1 MTIIFSFLT
10 SDGLARV
17 TVASLSDQMRM
28 ELLVQTM
35 PERSQNNFKDKAG
48 DFLSVCNWR
57 YVSCDFDLNVKVINW
72 SGLRK
77 CGHFAFHMLPTNLED
92 LDVQG
97 ESFAFTKLSGTLE
110 TTSLPRSLVTM
121 NLSVNSFTGSVD
133 MSTLPSTMVGLQLQ
147 HNKFSGEL
155 DLKAF
160 PPQMAVA
167 DLGYNSFS
175 GSVNLTALP
184 SSLRVLSL
192 HCNAFEGEFNAA
204 DVPDELQLSIAGTKL
219 VPIE

>member
-1 MTIIFSFLT
+1 MKLLFSVLT
-10 SDGLARV
+10 TDGLARA

-28 ELLVQTM
+28 ELLLQAM
-35 PERSQNNFKDKAG
+35 PERSQNFFKDNAG
-48 DFLSVCNWR
+48 DFLSVCNWQ
-57 YVSCDFDLNVKVINW
+57 YVSCDSDLNVRVINW
-72 SGLRK
+72 SEVRK
-77 CGHFAFHMLPTNLED
+77 SGDFAFHMLPPNLED

-97 ESFAFTKLSGTLE
+97 QSFAFTKLSGTLE
-110 TTSLPRSLVTM
+110 TSSLPRSLVTM

-133 MSTLPSTMVGLQLQ
+133 LSTLPSTMVGLQLQ

-160 PPQMAVA
+160 PPKMAVA
-167 DLGYNSFS
+167 DLGYNSFR